1 MTKALRLA
9 LAQSRRHREAVL
21 ARKAVRELQ
30 VEVLKKSKQV
40 VREF

>member
-9 LAQSRRHREAVL
+9 LAQSRKHRESVL

-30 VEVLKKSKQV
+30 VEALKRAKTIEKS
-40 VREF
+40 F